1 MADVVMTGA
10 SELSALRPE
19 IWSAA
24 FYPQLFEALPFNDLV
39 ARDYEGD
46 IRALGNTVNIS
57 TVPQFP
63 LADVIDENG
72 RADADS
78 VTVTKTQ
85 LVVDQLIVKDFII
98 TDQADLQTIDSVNV
112 LRDHAFFSIMKKM
125 QLLIIAAI
133 VPSASAPDHTIAY
146 TSGTTL
152 ALADILAAKE
162 LLDEQDVPDDG
173 QRAMVLG
180 SAQWNDIFNITGFT
194 SRDFNGGSSP
204 LASGALPGSVLGFSP
219 RLTTEAGNV
228 AYLFHKLFMQM
239 AVQKA
244 LGVKVFDLGVDGK
257 RAYRVNSTL
266 LMGVK
271 QLSNLRVVTIG

>member
-1 MADVVMTGA
+1 MDQVMTGG
-10 SELSALRPE
+10 SELLALRPE
-19 IWSAA
+19 VWSAA
-24 FYPQLFEALPFNDLV
+24 FYPTLFEALPFNDLV
-39 ARDYEGD
+39 SREYEGE

-85 LVVDQLIVKDFII
+85 LVIDQLIVKDFII

-125 QLLIIAAI
+125 QQIIIAAI
-133 VPSASAPDHTIAY
+133 VPSASSPDHTIAY
-146 TSGTTL
+146 DSGTTL
-152 ALADILAAKE
+152 ALADILEAKE
-162 LLDEQDVPDDG
+162 LLDNADVPDDG
-173 QRAMVLG
+173 ARAMVLG
-180 SAQWNDIFNITGFT
+180 AAQWNDIFNITGFT
-194 SRDFNGGSSP
+194 SRDFNGGASP
-204 LASGALPGSVLGFSP
+204 LMSGSLPGMVLGFMP
-219 RLTTEAGNV
+219 RLTTEAGNT
-228 AYLFHKLFMQM
+228 AYLFHRIFMQM

-244 LGVKVFDLGVDGK
+244 LQVKVFDLGVDGK
-257 RAYRVNSTL
+257 RAFRVNSTL